1 MREGILDLAPDK
13 RIVELQMLIEIAL
26 RAARVAGEIS
36 RRHFLDH
43 NLAVDLKDD
52 GTPVTSADRQAEEAM
67 REILRQGAPELGI
80 FGEEY
85 GHEGDLHDRWIID
98 PIDGTQNFIDGVPD
112 FAALIG
118 LQLEGQSVLGVVHCS
133 VLGSQEG
140 APEQLGQSWWDR
152 ELVPGRD
159 RGRHRNRSALGNFKV
174 VPARDSRMH
183 SSVTVG

>member
-67 REILRQGAPELGI
+67 RERKHRG
-80 FGEEY
+80 
-85 GHEGDLHDRWIID
+85 
-98 PIDGTQNFIDGVPD
+98 
-112 FAALIG
+112 
-118 LQLEGQSVLGVVHCS
+118 
-133 VLGSQEG
+133 GS
-140 APEQLGQSWWDR
+140 
-152 ELVPGRD
+152 
-159 RGRHRNRSALGNFKV
+159 
-174 VPARDSRMH
+174 
-183 SSVTVG
+183 